1 MTTESQI
8 KMAAQLYEMRDKAKM
23 LLGDK
28 YKRHMAMLGKIL
40 KDISRQ
46 KNKPVLSVAID
57 HCKNRELTGIEFLFT
72 MAAAVEIEEPSN
84 D

>member
-8 KMAAQLYEMRDKAKM
+8 KIAAQLYDMRDKAKM

-28 YKRHMAMLGKIL
+28 YKSYMEMLGKIL

-46 KNKPVLSVAID
+46 KNKPVLAVAID
-57 HCKNRELTGIEFLFT
+57 HCKKRELTGIEFLFT
-72 MAAAVEIEEPSN
+72 MAAAVELEEPSK
-84 D
+84 

>member
-8 KMAAQLYEMRDKAKM
+8 KMAAQLYDMRDKAKM

-28 YKRHMAMLGKIL
+28 YKGHMEMLGRIL

-46 KNKPVLSVAID
+46 KNKPVLAVAID
-57 HCKNRELTGIEFLFT
+57 HCKKRELTGMEFLFT
-72 MAAAVEIEEPSN
+72 MAAAVELEEPTS
-84 D
+84 